1 MEAIM
6 QKRAV
11 EWLSP
16 DQFAEWIAVDVEAR
30 RKGGP
35 NLQDKY
41 LKLVDQLP
49 EEARQEYRA
58 RTIEVW
64 TKVENDLAKPKP
76 MVWIN
81 GRLYPADV
89 VERHR
94 EAKKAETSFFGP
106 KPQPSAE
113 PEPEDE
119 PEEEPEPEEPDD
131 DFVEDDLQR
140 IKEAGHKL

>member
-1 MEAIM
+1 MGAIM

-16 DQFAEWIAVDVEAR
+16 DQFAEWIAVDIEAR

-49 EEARQEYRA
+49 EEIRQEYRA

-64 TKVENDLAKPKP
+64 SKVEGDLAKPKSK
-76 MVWIN
+76 MVN
-81 GRLYPADV
+81 GRRFSV
-89 VERHR
+89 VEGG
-94 EAKKAETSFFGP
+94 ASFFW
-106 KPQPSAE
+106 AE
-113 PEPEDE
+113 ATT
-119 PEEEPEPEEPDD
+119 
-131 DFVEDDLQR
+131 F
-140 IKEAGHKL
+140 G